1 MHSTSIYVY
10 IHVHTQIHTHTHT
23 LAQKYLIEL
32 LMWNVSYVQKNTPV
46 NLTGEIGRPYV
57 ENSATYAFYVLAQRN
72 VLMQLCQS

>member
-1 MHSTSIYVY
+1 MQRNQRIEVLHLFRWS
-10 IHVHTQIHTHTHT
+10 THTHT